1 MDFIRT
7 DGKNKDFIENCR
19 LLDIDLDRRV
29 GKKIKRDKYKKYNQL
44 DEISEAIVVYEDNKA
59 VGAAQLESMMM
70 KI

>member
-19 LLDIDLDRRV
+19 FLDMDLERRV
-29 GKKIKRDKYKKYNQL
+29 GKVIKRDKSAEVRL
-44 DEISEAIVVYEDNKA
+44 GD
-59 VGAAQLESMMM
+59 MMM